1 MTSRALGRNH
11 LAYKGPKPCR
21 NAVLLLNS
29 PTPLITRSTSK
40 QLEKPTRFTEIHD
53 FIGRLPYNIKDHLS
67 EGYTP
72 REPDSDLKGCS
83 QKKNPNHET
92 LRCVGISS

>member
-21 NAVLLLNS
+21 IALLLLKN
-29 PTPLITRSTSK
+29 PTPLVTHSTSK
-40 QLEKPTRFTEIHD
+40 QLENPTRFTEIHD
-53 FIGRLPYNIKDHLS
+53 FIGRLPYYTKDHVS

-72 REPDSDLKGCS
+72 REPDLDLKR
-83 QKKNPNHET
+83 
-92 LRCVGISS
+92 LR

>member
-29 PTPLITRSTSK
+29 PTPLVTHSTSK
-40 QLEKPTRFTEIHD
+40 QLEKPTRFTEIRD
-53 FIGRLPYNIKDHLS
+53 FIGRLPYYTKDHVL

-72 REPDSDLKGCS
+72 REPDSDLKR
-83 QKKNPNHET
+83 
-92 LRCVGISS
+92 LR